1 MSVSH
6 LTTRDVSLIVGFTP
20 KTIREWCA
28 RGVFPGAKKFPDE
41 SPRSEW
47 RIPAGAVET
56 LKRDRIMTQPPS
68 RDRLDE
74 LMTAALNKPRTGEH
88 N

>member
-1 MSVSH
+1 MTVT
-6 LTTRDVSLIVGFTP
+6 LYTTTDVATILDFTP

-28 RGVFPGAKKFPDE
+28 RGVFPGAEKFPDD

-47 RIPAGAVET
+47 RIPPADVET
-56 LKRDRIMTQPPS
+56 MKRRRVEARPIS

-74 LMTAALNKPRTGEH
+74 LMDAALAKSA
-88 N
+88 